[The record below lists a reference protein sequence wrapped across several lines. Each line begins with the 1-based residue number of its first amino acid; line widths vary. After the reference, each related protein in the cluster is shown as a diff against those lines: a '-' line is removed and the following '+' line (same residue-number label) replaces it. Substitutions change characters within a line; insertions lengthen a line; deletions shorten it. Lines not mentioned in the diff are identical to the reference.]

1 MRPRN
6 KCRRSTWHQGRPAR
20 SLAEEGPWA
29 EACSGVGLQVTQRG
43 AGELRMGSQGHL
55 ESLDS
60 RSRHWDLVPQ
70 AMSSSLGCCELESQV
85 LVPGRPLPTLV
96 GWISL
101 GGARGDS

>member
-1 MRPRN
+1 MGR
-6 KCRRSTWHQGRPAR
+6 GLRPAV
-20 SLAEEGPWA
+20 EW
-29 EACSGVGLQVTQRG
+29 
-43 AGELRMGSQGHL
+43 GSRRHRERQGSSGHL

-85 LVPGRPLPTLV
+85 LVRGRLLPTLV

-101 GGARGDS
+101 GGGRSCSHLPRSGRSFPAARHPCGSTSPGLDGHG